1 MPDKHFRIG
10 HHRRRQINVLIVK
23 MRKQLE
29 KVKECVSKVTSNDVP
44 EAGSD
49 TGWRAFEHRLCPQ
62 TSQPRTSWL

>member
-1 MPDKHFRIG
+1 MPDKHFRFE

-44 EAGSD
+44 ELVL
-49 TGWRAFEHRLCPQ
+49 TLAFKHRLC
-62 TSQPRTSWL
+62 S